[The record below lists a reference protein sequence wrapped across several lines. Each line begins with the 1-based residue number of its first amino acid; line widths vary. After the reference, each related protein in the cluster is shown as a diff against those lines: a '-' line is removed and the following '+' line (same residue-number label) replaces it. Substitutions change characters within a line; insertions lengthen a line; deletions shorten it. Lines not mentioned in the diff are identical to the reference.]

1 LQRYH
6 LQLTTSLKSGAQ
18 ITGSERAIRLVLSD
32 LLNSQPGISTI
43 LTSKLIG
50 GNLLINQIRRVFL
63 IEDVL
68 FIKEKII
75 SIFPGNNLVAN
86 DNYLQQVLIL
96 TLIWVTRVK
105 NCHYVSN
112 DNNLRNMPICSK
124 STRYVNEII
133 KYFGL
138 EIEVKSEKAY
148 LVFVVNCFENADIKM
163 LDNWGKAQII
173 SIALI
178 EWVEKRLEF
187 PFSQNESLFERVY
200 RHVESMLRRL
210 DQRIRVANPLK
221 ETVKESYLGVFRAVA
236 DFFSATKDEYH
247 VTLSEDEIGY
257 LVIYFSTAQTEVE
270 QDQIYKYQVAIVCN
284 YGMATGRLLA
294 AKLEEHFKVEVVA
307 VLSVNEI
314 SVLKTIPVSVV
325 FKTIDV
331 EITDIPNIK
340 LNPILTET
348 DFMIIKK
355 FLKKNSK
362 RLKYEKKALDSTRL
376 FSDILDFLKNSNI
389 EIEKKFVSNLQ
400 YIFHVNHLSINER
413 KVQPMLK
420 DLISDTQ
427 IQLQLT
433 AENWEA
439 AIRISAQPLL
449 REGFIKPS
457 YVEAMLESV
466 ERYGP
471 YIVIGPSIALAHAR
485 PTDGV
490 EKLGISITTLKK
502 PINFGNSEN
511 DPVQIIFCLA
521 AIDNYSHLNV
531 MKSIVKLI
539 NNQNKIK
546 KLSSIS
552 SISKFKE
559 TLFDENS
566 N

>member
-1 LQRYH
+1 
-6 LQLTTSLKSGAQ
+6 
-18 ITGSERAIRLVLSD
+18 
-32 LLNSQPGISTI
+32 
-43 LTSKLIG
+43 
-50 GNLLINQIRRVFL
+50 
-63 IEDVL
+63 
-68 FIKEKII
+68 
-75 SIFPGNNLVAN
+75 
-86 DNYLQQVLIL
+86 
-96 TLIWVTRVK
+96 
-105 NCHYVSN
+105 
-112 DNNLRNMPICSK
+112 
-124 STRYVNEII
+124 
-133 KYFGL
+133 
-138 EIEVKSEKAY
+138 
-148 LVFVVNCFENADIKM
+148 
-163 LDNWGKAQII
+163 
-173 SIALI
+173 
-178 EWVEKRLEF
+178 
-187 PFSQNESLFERVY
+187 
-200 RHVESMLRRL
+200 
-210 DQRIRVANPLK
+210 
-221 ETVKESYLGVFRAVA
+221 
-236 DFFSATKDEYH
+236 
-247 VTLSEDEIGY
+247 
-257 LVIYFSTAQTEVE
+257 
-270 QDQIYKYQVAIVCN
+270 
-284 YGMATGRLLA
+284 
-294 AKLEEHFKVEVVA
+294 
-307 VLSVNEI
+307 
-314 SVLKTIPVSVV
+314 
-325 FKTIDV
+325 
-331 EITDIPNIK
+331 
-340 LNPILTET
+340 
-348 DFMIIKK
+348 
-355 FLKKNSK
+355 
-362 RLKYEKKALDSTRL
+362 
-376 FSDILDFLKNSNI
+376 
-389 EIEKKFVSNLQ
+389 
-400 YIFHVNHLSINER
+400 
-413 KVQPMLK
+413 MLK